1 MKSDNINY
9 SFNLLLLPIEV
20 SAELLDTISWKKYFQ
35 LIDVIRDCQYHTFNT
50 YTKLFYKILDM
61 NIDGVTANKI
71 CKLLF
76 PFVVDKKYHTREFKL
91 EMTQKINALP
101 FTRREVEYI
110 YERCKNEN

>member
-20 SAELLDTISWKKYFQ
+20 SAELLDTISWKKYFK
-35 LIDVIRDCQYHTFNT
+35 LIDVIRDCRYHTFNT
-50 YTKLFYKILDM
+50 YVKLYYSILELD
-61 NIDGVTANKI
+61 IDGVTANKI

-76 PFVVDKKYHTREFKL
+76 PYTISKKYYTREFKF
-91 EMTQKINALP
+91 EMTQKLNALP

-110 YERCKNEN
+110 YEQCKYKN